1 MGFSADDLD
10 FFGGTKK
17 WLHQK
22 LVVEHVHVE
31 KMATFFSKVQSD
43 FHSTAFVGLF
53 FWRAMIL
60 QECQDFSKWHLT
72 DQTDAFCLNLPGA
85 CMAA

>member
-43 FHSTAFVGLF
+43 FYSTSFCRTAFF
-53 FWRAMIL
+53 
-60 QECQDFSKWHLT
+60 
-72 DQTDAFCLNLPGA
+72 
-85 CMAA
+85 